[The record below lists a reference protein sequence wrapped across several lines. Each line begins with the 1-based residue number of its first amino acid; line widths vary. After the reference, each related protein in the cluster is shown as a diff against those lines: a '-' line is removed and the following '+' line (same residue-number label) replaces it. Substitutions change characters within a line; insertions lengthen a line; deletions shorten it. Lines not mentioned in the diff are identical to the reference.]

1 MAEGLNRAM
10 LVGNLGMD
18 PELKFTQ
25 GGQAV
30 LRIRLATTESYQS
43 KTGER
48 QERTEWHTVTVWGK
62 RAEALNKILS
72 KGRTIWVEGRI
83 QTRSWEDKDGNKRYA
98 TEINAQNIGLVGG
111 GGGGGGRVAAG
122 GGGGGYG
129 GGGGGGGGYGA
140 AAKAA
145 AAASRVAPTSRWRW
159 RWRRWSAATTTSRSD
174 PSCPASASIACLVAR
189 GLVPSRARARA
200 LIEAGKV

>member
-1 MAEGLNRAM
+1 MAEGLNRAI

-30 LRIRLATTESYQS
+30 LRIRLATTDSYLS

-83 QTRSWEDKDGNKRYA
+83 QTRSWEDKDGHKRYS

-111 GGGGGGRVAAG
+111 GGGGGGARTG
-122 GGGGGYG
+122 GGYGGGGGAGGGGYG
-129 GGGGGGGGYGA
+129 GGGGGFEGGGGGFEGGPDFEGGGG
-140 AAKAA
+140 
-145 AAASRVAPTSRWRW
+145 SSGGDDDIPF
-159 RWRRWSAATTTSRSD
+159 
-174 PSCPASASIACLVAR
+174 
-189 GLVPSRARARA
+189 
-200 LIEAGKV
+200 

>member
-1 MAEGLNRAM
+1 MAEGLNRAI

-30 LRIRLATTESYQS
+30 LRIRLATTESYQG

-98 TEINAQNIGLVGG
+98 TEINAQNIGLVGSG
-111 GGGGGGRVAAG
+111 GGGGGPRSGGGGYGGG

-129 GGGGGGGGYGA
+129 GGGGGGGGFEGGGGFDSGPDYDSGGGGA
-140 AAKAA
+140 GGNDDDI
-145 AAASRVAPTSRWRW
+145 PF
-159 RWRRWSAATTTSRSD
+159 
-174 PSCPASASIACLVAR
+174 
-189 GLVPSRARARA
+189 
-200 LIEAGKV
+200 

>member
-1 MAEGLNRAM
+1 MAEGLNRAI

-30 LRIRLATTESYQS
+30 LRIRLATTETYPG

-111 GGGGGGRVAAG
+111 GGGGGARSGGGGSYGGGG

-129 GGGGGGGGYGA
+129 GGGGGGGGYEGGGGFDQG
-140 AAKAA
+140 
-145 AAASRVAPTSRWRW
+145 P
-159 RWRRWSAATTTSRSD
+159 D
-174 PSCPASASIACLVAR
+174 FDGGGGPSGGDDDIPF
-189 GLVPSRARARA
+189 
-200 LIEAGKV
+200 

>member
-1 MAEGLNRAM
+1 MAEGLNRAI

-30 LRIRLATTESYQS
+30 LRIRLATTESYPG

-83 QTRSWEDKDGNKRYA
+83 QTRSWEDKDGNKRYS
-98 TEINAQNIGLVGG
+98 TEINAQNIGLMGGGGGPRGG
-111 GGGGGGRVAAG
+111 GGGGGGYG
-122 GGGGGYG
+122 DGGGGGYG
-129 GGGGGGGGYGA
+129 GGGGGYEGGGGGFDSGPDYEGGGGA
-140 AAKAA
+140 GGNDDDI
-145 AAASRVAPTSRWRW
+145 PF
-159 RWRRWSAATTTSRSD
+159 
-174 PSCPASASIACLVAR
+174 
-189 GLVPSRARARA
+189 
-200 LIEAGKV
+200 